1 MPRTSY
7 AIALGSN
14 RRHGR
19 HGAPDR
25 VLRAALAAM
34 ADAGL
39 TIEACA
45 PILQSAAIGPA
56 GRGFANSVAIV
67 STTLDPPA
75 LLALLKRI
83 EGAFGRRR
91 GRRWGARVLDLDI
104 AMWSGG
110 RWPSGVRHAGAGRLA
125 VPHSQIAR
133 RDFVLAPLTK
143 IAPDWRD
150 PWSARSVRQLRA
162 RLRRPPL

>member
-19 HGAPDR
+19 HGGPDQ
-25 VLRAALAAM
+25 VLRAAVAAM
-34 ADAGL
+34 AHAGL
-39 TIEACA
+39 AIEASA
-45 PILQSAAIGPA
+45 PVLRSAAIGPA
-56 GRGFANSVAIV
+56 GRGFANSAIIV

-75 LLALLKRI
+75 LLNVLKRI
-83 EGAFGRRR
+83 EQAFGRRR

-104 AMWSGG
+104 ALWSAG
-110 RWPSGVRHAGAGRLA
+110 RWPMGLRRAGAGRLA

-133 RDFVLAPLTK
+133 RAFVLDPLVE

-150 PWSARSVRQLRA
+150 PWSGRSVRQLRG
-162 RLRRPPL
+162 RLRCLPL